1 MSKVFETADLHAI
14 ARLAVVQIID
24 HVAAVAE
31 VNDIEMEF
39 LAHRIN
45 EADQILLFLLR
56 AIEITLLVNEPGNLS
71 VRAKLRAQLVGAQAG
86 GMHKVGPPMIVR
98 LCFIFF
104 PLLER
109 WSADEQDIFASNS
122 SVRSGGECRSE
133 QEKKWKKDQVTSFH
147 QELWEHY
154 LC

>member
-71 VRAKLRAQLVGAQAG
+71 VRAKLRAQLVGAQAS
-86 GMHKVGPPMIVR
+86 GMDKVGPPMIVR
-98 LCFIFF
+98 LRFVFF

-109 WSADEQDIFASNS
+109 GSADEQDIFASNS
-122 SVRSGGECRSE
+122 RARTSGECQSE
-133 QEKKWKKDQVTSFH
+133 KGYDQQLFH
-147 QELWEHY
+147 PNK
-154 LC
+154 